1 MMHGNR
7 VAPLTNA
14 TNATANANFDALPS
28 YESYDLAWLGYGPFI
43 SSSSSVIVIAPLYDT
58 HRSSRWATAR
68 ILPSTTHTHLPMAT
82 AHSSPPTPTTHLS
95 RTLIFPFHLSL

>member
-28 YESYDLAWLGYGPFI
+28 YESYDLAWLG
-43 SSSSSVIVIAPLYDT
+43 
-58 HRSSRWATAR
+58 
-68 ILPSTTHTHLPMAT
+68 
-82 AHSSPPTPTTHLS
+82 
-95 RTLIFPFHLSL
+95 